1 MSATKFYDFC
11 DPKKREEWLDIVVAL
26 IEYLRSGES
35 RVGFMNKNVE
45 ENLLHK
51 HVEIE
56 VERIESENVQ
66 SEALEVS
73 GTVQDDGDST
83 MT

>member
-11 DPKKREEWLDIVVAL
+11 DSKKREEWLNIVVAL

-35 RVGFMNKNVE
+35 RVGFMNKKME

-56 VERIESENVQ
+56 VERIEIGNIQ

-73 GTVQDDGDST
+73 EIVQDDDDIIIA
-83 MT
+83 

>member
-11 DPKKREEWLDIVVAL
+11 DPKEREEWLDIVVAL

-51 HVEIE
+51 HVEVE
-56 VERIESENVQ
+56 VERIETENVQ

-73 GTVQDDGDST
+73 GAVQDDGEPP
-83 MT
+83 